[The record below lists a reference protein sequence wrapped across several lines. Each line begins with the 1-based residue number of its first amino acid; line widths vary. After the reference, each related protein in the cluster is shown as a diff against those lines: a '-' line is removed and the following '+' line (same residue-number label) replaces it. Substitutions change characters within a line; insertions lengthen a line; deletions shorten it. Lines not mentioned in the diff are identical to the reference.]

1 MITSL
6 RSKFAVVVCLSLL
19 ITAVGSCQS
28 GEKEELSEPAK
39 RDALKNK
46 IQSDL
51 AGRHGAVADWEKRLE
66 VTPYSVDVEGELVR
80 PASQPIFFFAY
91 VEDVARN
98 GDKYLISLNYS
109 GPSVTRF
116 QFLLEC
122 KPELANQI
130 VNQSDRI
137 FVEVGIVASIVS
149 VTKPTIQLEGR
160 SVDGEADEVEIEPT
174 MSQMFIAKGTC
185 IDLALVK

>member
-1 MITSL
+1 MSL
-6 RSKFAVVVCLSLL
+6 ALL

-28 GEKEELSEPAK
+28 GQEEELSETAK

-46 IQSDL
+46 VQSDL
-51 AGRHGAVADWEKRLE
+51 TGRYGAVADWEKRLE

-80 PASQPIFFFAY
+80 PGGQPIFFFAY
-91 VEDVARN
+91 VEDVARKD
-98 GDKYLISLNYS
+98 DKYLISLNYS
-109 GPSVTRF
+109 GPSVARF

-130 VNQSDRI
+130 VNQSNRI

-149 VTKPTIQLEGR
+149 VTRPTIRLEGR
-160 SVDGEADEVEIEPT
+160 SAGGEADDFEIEPT

-185 IDLALVK
+185 IDLTLVK